1 MTEDKLYKV
10 IKQALEDS
18 YLSTDSASNSTIEEY
33 LSYIGQDLEKIL
45 KILQKKENQND

>member
-10 IKQALEDS
+10 ITKAIEDC
-18 YLSTDSASNSTIEEY
+18 YLTPDSNHTIEEY

>member
-10 IKQALEDS
+10 IKQAIEDS
-18 YLSTDSASNSTIEEY
+18 YIPTPYSNDTIEQY

-45 KILQKKENQND
+45 EILQKKENQND